1 MHNLSRMEDIY
12 LDSMDEVSLELLQTL
27 IRKHKSKGI
36 PRLKLLRRYYEGKH
50 DILKRTFAD
59 GSKPNN
65 RIVNNFCKMISDIT
79 QGYFMGTPVS
89 YGGTDEEFLLYLQD
103 IYNIANEQSV
113 NSLLAKDG
121 SIFGAGYELLYLDG
135 NANIKMAPI
144 KPEEVFMI
152 FSTGI
157 EREPIGAVRHY
168 KIKNYIDE
176 TKYYENV
183 EVYTDH
189 SIRYYTSKGGTLH
202 FVEEVPHYFGICPV
216 IQYLNND
223 EEIGDFE
230 NIIGLQNAYNSAV
243 SDQANDFE
251 YTADSYLVITGA
263 EDTEDEEF
271 LNMKQNRLILLPET
285 GEASWLMKTTDN
297 ATIESYKNRLTKDI
311 HRFSNVPDI
320 NSEEFMND
328 ISGAALKYRW
338 QSMEQACANKE
349 RLFKDS
355 LMLRQKA
362 ICNILAVKGLF
373 FDYTS
378 VTQSFKR
385 NIPVNNTELVQMVQA
400 LTGVVS
406 KETLFN
412 LLPFVENAQDEI
424 ERIENENGMADV
436 YEDSVFTEWSVPSE
450 EGQVLPLDDDLNN
463 EE

>member
-1 MHNLSRMEDIY
+1 MHNLNRMEDIY
-12 LDSMDEVSLELLQTL
+12 LESMNELTIDLLGTL
-27 IRKHKSKGI
+27 IRKHKMKGI
-36 PRLKLLRRYYEGKH
+36 PRIKLLRRYYEGKH
-50 DILKRTFAD
+50 DILKRTFSD

-89 YGGTDEEFLLYLQD
+89 YNSTDDVFLMHLQD
-103 IYNIANEQSV
+103 IYNVANEQNI
-113 NSLLAKDG
+113 NSLLAKDC
-121 SIFGAGYELLYLDG
+121 SIFGAGYELLYLDKE
-135 NANIKMAPI
+135 ANVKMATI

-168 KIKNYIDE
+168 TIKNYLDE

-183 EVYTDH
+183 EVYTDTMVH
-189 SIRYYTSKGGTLH
+189 HFTSKGGTLH
-202 FVEEVPHYFGICPV
+202 FTESIPHYFGICPV

-230 NIIGLQNAYNSAV
+230 NIIGLQDAYNAAV

-285 GEASWLMKTTDN
+285 GKAEWLMKVTDN

-320 NSEEFMND
+320 NSEEFMSD

-338 QSMEQACANKE
+338 QSMEQTCANKE
-349 RLFKDS
+349 RLFKES
-355 LMLRQKA
+355 LVLRQKA
-362 ICNILAVKGLF
+362 ICNLLAVKGLF
-373 FDYTS
+373 FDYAS
-378 VTQSFKR
+378 VTQFFKR

-406 KETLFN
+406 KETLFSI
-412 LLPFVENAQDEI
+412 LPFVENPLDEI
-424 ERIENENGMADV
+424 KKIENENDMGDV
-436 YEDSVFTEWSVPSE
+436 YQDSIFMEVGIPDEQGQLYDPDE
-450 EGQVLPLDDDLNN
+450 E